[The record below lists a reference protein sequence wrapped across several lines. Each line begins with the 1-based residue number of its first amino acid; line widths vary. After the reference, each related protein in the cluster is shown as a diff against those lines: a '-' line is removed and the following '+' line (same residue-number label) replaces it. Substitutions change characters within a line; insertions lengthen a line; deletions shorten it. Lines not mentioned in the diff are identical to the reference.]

1 METGLERSLEGR
13 ARFRQAR
20 ERRGYEGNKAPE
32 RVWQMGVTGHILA
45 LGHEVSMEAQM
56 IQQAG
61 LLRKWTWKVKQRHLD
76 PKEQVKMTVILWNV
90 FRWEITW
97 KN

>member
-1 METGLERSLEGR
+1 
-13 ARFRQAR
+13 
-20 ERRGYEGNKAPE
+20 
-32 RVWQMGVTGHILA
+32 MGVTVQILV

-76 PKEQVKMTVILWNV
+76 PKGQDKGTIILWNV
-90 FRWEITW
+90 FRWEIT
-97 KN
+97 

>member
-1 METGLERSLEGR
+1 
-13 ARFRQAR
+13 
-20 ERRGYEGNKAPE
+20 
-32 RVWQMGVTGHILA
+32 MGVTGHILA

-76 PKEQVKMTVILWNV
+76 PKEQDKRTVILWNV